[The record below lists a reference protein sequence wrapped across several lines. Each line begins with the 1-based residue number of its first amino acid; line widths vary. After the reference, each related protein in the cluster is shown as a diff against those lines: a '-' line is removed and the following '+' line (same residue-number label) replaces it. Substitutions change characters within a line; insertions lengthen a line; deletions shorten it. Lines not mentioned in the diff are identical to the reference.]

1 METIIYLI
9 RHADTI
15 DENGIRN
22 TKETIQ
28 EINKKE
34 ILSINGEEQSKKLSE
49 NNELQNLEQIYI

>member
-22 TKETIQ
+22 TKETVQGMIW
-28 EINKKE
+28 KK
-34 ILSINGEEQSKKLSE
+34 
-49 NNELQNLEQIYI
+49 Y

>member
-22 TKETIQ
+22 TKET
-28 EINKKE
+28 
-34 ILSINGEEQSKKLSE
+34 EQGM
-49 NNELQNLEQIYI
+49 I

>member
-28 EINKKE
+28 LMVKSNQK
-34 ILSINGEEQSKKLSE
+34 N
-49 NNELQNLEQIYI
+49 